1 MIRVLIVDDHT
12 LFREGVTKLLNSV
25 GDITV
30 VGETGDPEEA
40 LVLATSLNPDVV
52 VIDITLGEEDG
63 IDVAARIRQERIKV
77 GIVIVTMHNES
88 LYFDRAKREA
98 QVEGYVVK
106 TDAFECVIAAVR
118 NARVGKRYISQSL
131 ASEIVWSNEEPPM
144 SGPLTK
150 REMEILT
157 EIAKGLRNR
166 EVAKKLGISIKTVES
181 HRAHI
186 MEKLGIRRSAE
197 IVRYAVRTGLVKP

>member
-30 VGETGDPEEA
+30 VGETGDPQEA
-40 LVLATSLNPDVV
+40 LALATSLNPDVV

-118 NARVGKRYISQSL
+118 NAKVGKRYISQSL